1 MAQFSRKNRG
11 LLVGPSDH
19 QGTRIWPMI
28 CTELIKQVFRKMI
41 SKETS
46 EIGIASTAPQ
56 PSTVEVLITETE
68 KALSSSQP
76 MVGVAR
82 TLSSASRQKMVGI
95 ASTEEVERLK
105 EAKR

>member
-11 LLVGPSDH
+11 LQVGPSDR
-19 QGTRIWPMI
+19 QGTRIWQMI
-28 CTELIKQVFRKMI
+28 CTELIKQVIRKMI

-46 EIGIASTAPQ
+46 ETGIASTAPQ

-68 KALSSSQP
+68 EAMSSSQP
-76 MVGVAR
+76 MVELAR
-82 TLSSASRQKMVGI
+82 ALSSASRQKMVEI
-95 ASTEEVERLK
+95 ASIEEVERLK